1 MSQNQF
7 WMRQQI
13 RKRPDDKEH
22 REQVEV
28 IKWADAQREAH
39 PEFAFLFAIANAGA
53 GAQSG
58 QAGKMKAEG
67 VRPGVPDLCLPV
79 PRGVYHGLYIE
90 MKAAKGSESG
100 VQKAWHEFLKQ
111 QGYYMA
117 TAYGADIAK
126 QILTTYINMERPNA

>member
-1 MSQNQF
+1 MRKQINKRRSDNQ
-7 WMRQQI
+7 
-13 RKRPDDKEH
+13 EH

-28 IKWADAQREAH
+28 IRWADSQVETH

-90 MKAAKGSESG
+90 MKQATAGTTSG
-100 VQKAWHEFLKQ
+100 VQRAWHEFLKR
-111 QGYYMA
+111 QGFYMA
-117 TAYGADIAK
+117 TAHGADIAK
-126 QILTTYINMERPNA
+126 QILTTYIGMGPFHA